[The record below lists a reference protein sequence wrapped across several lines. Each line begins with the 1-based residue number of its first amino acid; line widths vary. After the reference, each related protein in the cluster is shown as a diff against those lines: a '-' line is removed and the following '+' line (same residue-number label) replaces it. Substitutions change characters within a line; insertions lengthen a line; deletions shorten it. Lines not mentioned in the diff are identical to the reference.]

1 MERVDIIEN
10 DKIYLPG
17 LNGIRAIAALAVVIS
32 HTNGHLGNFGLT
44 TLPYLGLASFGVTIF
59 FTLSGFLITFLL
71 FKEIEKTGAV
81 NIKKF
86 YVRRILRIWPL
97 YYFYLFVILAVVGYA
112 ALGKTFFMYLMILPN
127 IANSYITYNAVPW
140 EIPTATAMF
149 LIGHYW
155 SLGVEEQFYSFWP
168 WIIKKVKNI
177 LPILILFPIA
187 FLAIKIIAKY
197 LHFSEPIQYLLHY
210 SRFGCL
216 VIGAL
221 GAYLYWS
228 NHKILN
234 CLKPFGVQILPWIVL
249 LIISLNK
256 FHIFSIIDHEIVS
269 LFMVVLIINQISGY
283 RKLINLEN
291 KIFDYLGKIS
301 FGIYVYNPLV
311 IFILYSLISK
321 FFKIQETTLSY
332 MLIYVVVVF
341 TNILFAHLSY
351 YTLERFFLKLKSKF
365 ITVKSIASKDEL
377 NEK

>member
-1 MERVDIIEN
+1 MEQIAIDKE
-10 DKIYLPG
+10 KIYLPG
-17 LNGIRAIAALAVVIS
+17 LNGVRAIAALAVVIS

-71 FKEIEKTGAV
+71 FKEIEKTGTIK
-81 NIKKF
+81 IKKF
-86 YVRRILRIWPL
+86 YVRRVLRIWPL
-97 YYFYLFVILAVVGYA
+97 YYFYLFIILALLGYA

-127 IANSYITYNAVPW
+127 IANAYITYNAVPW
-140 EIPTATAMF
+140 AIPTATAMF

-155 SLGVEEQFYSFWP
+155 SLGVEEQFYSVWP

-187 FLAIKIIAKY
+187 FLGLKITAKY
-197 LHFSEPIQYLLHY
+197 MHFSEPIQFILHY

-228 NHKILN
+228 NHKILIY
-234 CLKPFGVQILPWIVL
+234 LKTTAVQILPWIVL

-256 FHIFSIIDHEIVS
+256 FHIFSIVDHEIVAV
-269 LFMVVLIINQISGY
+269 FMVILIINQISGY
-283 RKLINLEN
+283 KKVINLEN

-311 IFILYSLISK
+311 IFILYSIISEYIKLQENIYSYTCVYAIVVLI
-321 FFKIQETTLSY
+321 
-332 MLIYVVVVF
+332 
-341 TNILFAHLSY
+341 NILFAHLSY
-351 YTLERFFLKLKSKF
+351 HSLEKFFLKLKYKF
-365 ITVKSIASKDEL
+365 VTVKSIASKDEL

>member
-1 MERVDIIEN
+1 MANKEKVF
-10 DKIYLPG
+10 LPG

-71 FKEIEKTGAV
+71 FKEIEKTGTIK
-81 NIKKF
+81 IKKF
-86 YVRRILRIWPL
+86 YLRRILRIWPL
-97 YYFYLFVILAVVGYA
+97 YYFYLLVVLAIVGYA
-112 ALGKTFFMYLMILPN
+112 ALGKTFIMYLMILPN
-127 IANSYITYNAVPW
+127 IANAYVTYNALPW

-177 LPILILFPIA
+177 LPVLIVFPILF
-187 FLAIKIIAKY
+187 LLIKISAKY
-197 LHFSEPIQYLLHY
+197 LHFSEPIQFILHY

-221 GAYLYWS
+221 GAYLYWN
-228 NHKILN
+228 NHFVLSY
-234 CLKPFGVQILPWIVL
+234 LKSTTIQILPWIVL
-249 LIISLNK
+249 IIVSLNK

-269 LFMVVLIINQISGY
+269 VFTVILIINQISGY
-283 RKLINLEN
+283 KKLINLEN
-291 KIFDYLGKIS
+291 KFFDYLGKIS

-321 FFKIQETTLSY
+321 FFTLQENEFSY
-332 MLIYVVVVF
+332 SIVYIAVIF
-341 TNILFAHLSY
+341 TNVLFAHLSY
-351 YTLERFFLKLKSKF
+351 HTIEKFFLKFKSNF
-365 ITVKSIASKDEL
+365 ITVKSAASNKEYKAD
-377 NEK
+377 